1 MNFATIGCYV
11 QLVGDEG
18 SWKFAQ
24 GFWMT
29 VLSAAMS
36 FICAFLLA
44 LNSFILPDFGKRGK
58 MGLSGSHRVFVIQ
71 IMIFIFWLALFDPP
85 FRGLMF
91 SGASI
96 FFGIEKW
103 SFSESVYFVDVT
115 ITTVGFGDS
124 STALSSYYLSI

>member
-1 MNFATIGCYV
+1 
-11 QLVGDEG
+11 
-18 SWKFAQ
+18 
-24 GFWMT
+24 MT